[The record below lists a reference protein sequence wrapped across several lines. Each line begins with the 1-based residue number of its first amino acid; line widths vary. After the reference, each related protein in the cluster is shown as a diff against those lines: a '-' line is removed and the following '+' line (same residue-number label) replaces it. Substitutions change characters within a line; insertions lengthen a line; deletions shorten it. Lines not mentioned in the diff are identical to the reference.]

1 MNNKNC
7 ENLMK
12 YLEKLKLYTIIILLL
27 SYSYSYYNSIAHY
40 SRFLGFFLIKYVYN
54 TLNSHFTQNLSKI
67 MI

>member
-12 YLEKLKLYTIIILLL
+12 YLEKLKLYTIIILLV
-27 SYSYSYYNSIAHY
+27 NSIAHY
-40 SRFLGFFLIKYVYN
+40 SRFLDFFLIKYVYN
-54 TLNSHFTQNLSKI
+54 TLNLHFTQNLSKI